1 MITFQA
7 THSLPNASFQSC
19 PWAFVHASLHRQ
31 HPSFQPTVSP
41 ANAHSFSRTSPL
53 PLECF
58 LHPPSQERPV
68 TLVCATYPVR
78 TTLLQHLWP
87 PAPRAWGGP
96 LFISASLCSAPTSEQ
111 KVLQCSWTE
120 GQWPGHQPP
129 PIQEGSLPPHG
140 EASEEKTRG
149 GDHGL
154 ILSSRATVVHLLY
167 AVQSRFF
174 FFFLAFKKYISFFPF
189 NKTVSLKTN
198 RMTSEF
204 F

>member
-1 MITFQA
+1 M
-7 THSLPNASFQSC
+7 
-19 PWAFVHASLHRQ
+19 
-31 HPSFQPTVSP
+31 HPSSPVLGPLYMLVSTGNILP
-41 ANAHSFSRTSPL
+41 SSPL
-53 PLECF
+53 WVRPMPTPSPGPHHCLWSAFCT
-58 LHPPSQERPV
+58 PPSQERPV

-120 GQWPGHQPP
+120 GQWPGHRPP

-167 AVQSRFF
+167 AVQSRVFF
-174 FFFLAFKKYISFFPF
+174 FFGF
-189 NKTVSLKTN
+189 
-198 RMTSEF
+198 
-204 F
+204 